1 MTKRRRF
8 FAVLGEW
15 VAAPVSQKVIRPPIL
30 RVLALLSA
38 LLLFIGWVAVAFVF
52 LGMAHG
58 LLTHI
63 FFWSHFGAFVIG
75 LSSCER
81 LGGIS
86 AGLSAL
92 TLTLWL
98 AWASA
103 LSAAG

>member
-1 MTKRRRF
+1 MNAEVK
-8 FAVLGEW
+8 
-15 VAAPVSQKVIRPPIL
+15 PIRPPIL
-30 RVLALLSA
+30 RVLAWTAA
-38 LLLFIGWVAVAFVF
+38 LLLVTGWVFLPFMF
-52 LGMAHG
+52 LGTG
-58 LLTHI
+58 GSVPTGV
-63 FFWSHFGAFVIG
+63 FFWSHLCAFVIG

-86 AGLSAL
+86 AGLAAL

>member
-1 MTKRRRF
+1 MGWRDHLDETAMKH
-8 FAVLGEW
+8 AEVK
-15 VAAPVSQKVIRPPIL
+15 PIRPPIL
-30 RVLALLSA
+30 RVLAWIAAS
-38 LLLFIGWVAVAFVF
+38 LLLIGWVALPFVF
-52 LGMAHG
+52 LGIG
-58 LLTHI
+58 RRLPTYI

-86 AGLSAL
+86 AGLAAL
-92 TLTLWL
+92 TLTVWL